1 MEISVGNF
9 LKICA
14 ITAPYFCTLPVF
26 SNEINPDDLA
36 FFESRIR
43 PLLVENCYKCHSV
56 DAEKI
61 KGGFLLD
68 SKSGLRKGGD
78 SGPAI
83 IPGDAARSRL
93 INMVQRRPDFEGMPP
108 KTKLPQSHIED
119 LVAWVERG
127 APDPRL
133 DEPHKKVIKS
143 NFDLEERKKW
153 WSLQPVQMPPP
164 PTIRQKNWLSNDYD
178 RFILKKLEEKG
189 WPPAER
195 AERRTLLRRLSFD
208 LTGLAPSP
216 QELHAFANDQSENA
230 YQKQVDRLLASPHF
244 GEKWARH
251 WMDLTRYAETKAFE
265 ADYTMPYTYRY
276 RDYLIRA
283 FNQDVPFNQFILE
296 SLAGD
301 LLPMPRLHTETGD
314 NESVKGPGFIYLT
327 DLHHG
332 PPDLHQDEAR
342 NFSGMIDVV
351 SKAFLGITLRC
362 ARCHDHKFDAVTTAD
377 YYSFYGMLRSSRFAY
392 QNTVAEEV
400 QKKILGKL
408 KQRKP
413 TIRSQVFEAS
423 KEDVANA
430 GKYLTTRNRLLENPE
445 LLAEIQDPQTKYSE
459 KKDGDG
465 GKPLDALRVAIEPY
479 AKAQTGDEHEAE
491 VLTNWVLL
499 SVSSEVQERWPEL
512 QPLFA
517 GWEKTTKKVHP
528 AEELSASFAEVARPI
543 KNWKVQGL
551 AFEMQPKIPGAL
563 VLSASGHRAVQTVLS
578 DTDAA
583 GHYAARVSGAMRSP
597 DFILDGK
604 PIELQVKGRFA
615 AVRLV
620 VRNYELTGR
629 GPTTNGL
636 YFPINSD
643 YWQTIR
649 FETYLW
655 EGLSAYL
662 EIFQN
667 GEATHSVRTKEE
679 EREFDDGAYVTFRLD
694 RGPDWEKFWRGQM
707 QGVSAT
713 RSEAAI
719 VATLKDLW
727 DKGRHNKLDPTEAEL
742 LSAFFGAGLVTA
754 NTDRHQNLD
763 AALSDYRELAREI
776 PVPRFARS
784 LVDGNQHD
792 EPVYIR
798 GSHKNPSQ
806 EPNPRHFLD
815 GLGGAKLKSPGS
827 GRLEW
832 AQHVA
837 HPNNPLTARVLVN
850 RLWHHIFGQGLV
862 ATVNNFGKMGTAPS
876 HPGLLDYLATDFMR
890 NDWSIKYMIRK
901 MVLSSAYQMS
911 SLPSP
916 ESLAEDPA
924 NTLLQHMPIKRMEAE
939 AIRDHILACSGRLDT
954 TLFGRSIEAYVEDLP
969 NSRAKPKSGPL
980 DGQGRRS
987 VYLEMRRNFLP
998 SFLRAF
1004 DLPNAT
1010 EPIGARS
1017 VTNVPAQSL
1026 ALMNAPFVHQQA
1038 RAWAQDLT
1046 ASDLSL
1052 EDRIRAIHLKAY
1064 SRPATQREV
1073 TWSKNLLNT
1082 LAGEYGC
1089 SMEDQQ
1095 VWTDLCHVI
1104 YNRKDFI
1111 YLF

>member
-1 MEISVGNF
+1 MVKV

-14 ITAPYFCTLPVF
+14 LTALF
-26 SNEINPDDLA
+26 SCPLVLASKAIDPDDLA

-43 PLLVENCYKCHSV
+43 PLLVENCYKCHSI

-68 SKSGLRKGGD
+68 SKSGLRMGGD

-83 IPGDAARSRL
+83 IPGDVAQSRL

-108 KTKLPQSHIED
+108 KTKLPQSHIDD
-119 LVAWVERG
+119 LVAWVDRG

-133 DEPHKKVIKS
+133 DEPHRGALKS
-143 NFDLEERKKW
+143 DFDLEERKHW
-153 WSLQPVQMPPP
+153 WSLQPVQK
-164 PTIRQKNWLSNDYD
+164 PTSPAINHQNWPSNDYD
-178 RFILKKLEEKG
+178 RFILEKLEEKG
-189 WPPAER
+189 WSPAER
-195 AERRTLLRRLSFD
+195 ADRQTLLRRLSFD

-216 QELHAFANDQSENA
+216 QELHAFANDQSKNA

-265 ADYTMPYTYRY
+265 ADYTMPYAYRY

-283 FNQDVPFNQFILE
+283 FNEDVPFDQFILE

-301 LLPMPRLHTETGD
+301 LLPMPRRHLETGD

-327 DLHHG
+327 DMHHG
-332 PPDLHQDEAR
+332 PPDLHHDEAR

-351 SKAFLGITLRC
+351 SKAFLGTTLRC
-362 ARCHDHKFDAVTTAD
+362 ARCHDHKFDAITTAD
-377 YYSFYGMLRSSRFAY
+377 YYSFYGMLRSSRFTY
-392 QNTVAEEV
+392 HNTVAEEV
-400 QKKILGKL
+400 QKKTLRKL
-408 KQRKP
+408 KWQKP

-430 GKYLTTRNRLLENPE
+430 GKYLRARNGLLENPE
-445 LLAEIQDPQTKYSE
+445 LVAAVQALDATYSE
-459 KKDGDG
+459 KKE
-465 GKPLDALRVAIEPY
+465 KNQEEYLDSLRSAIEPY
-479 AKAQTGDEHEAE
+479 AKTQTEDEHQAG

-499 SVSSEVQERWPEL
+499 SVSPDLQGRWPEL
-512 QPLFA
+512 QALYA

-528 AEELSASFAEVARPI
+528 AEELSTSFAEVARSI
-543 KNWKVQGL
+543 NNWKLQGL
-551 AFEMQPKIPGAL
+551 AFEEQPKQPGAL
-563 VLSASGHRAVQTVLS
+563 ILSGSGHRAVQSILGNTL
-578 DTDAA
+578 AA
-583 GHYAARVSGAMRSP
+583 GQYTARVSGAMRSP

-604 PIELQVKGRFA
+604 PIELNVKGKFA

-643 YWQTIR
+643 YWQTIQ

-655 EGLSAYL
+655 EGQPAYL

-667 GEATHSVRTKEE
+667 GEAIHSVRSKEE
-679 EREFDDGAYVTFRLD
+679 EPEFDDNAYVTFRFD
-694 RGPDWEKFWRGQM
+694 PGPDWEKFWRGQM

-713 RSEAAI
+713 PSEAAI
-719 VATLKDLW
+719 VATLEELW

-763 AALSDYRELAREI
+763 AALSDYRELGREI

-876 HPGLLDYLATDFMR
+876 HPGLLDYLATDFTR
-890 NDWSIKYMIRK
+890 HDWSKKHMIRK

-911 SLPSP
+911 SQPSP
-916 ESLAEDPA
+916 KSLEEDPA
-924 NTLLQHMPIKRMEAE
+924 NKLLQHMPIKRLEAE
-939 AIRDHILACSGRLDT
+939 AIRDHILACSGELDN
-954 TLFGRSIEAYVEDLP
+954 TLFGRSIDAYVDDLP
-969 NSRAKPKSGPL
+969 NSRAKPASGPL

-1010 EPIGARS
+1010 EPTGARS
-1017 VTNVPAQSL
+1017 VTNLPAQSL
-1026 ALMNAPFVHQQA
+1026 ALMNDPFVHQQA
-1038 RAWAQDLT
+1038 RAWAEDLT
-1046 ASDLSL
+1046 ASDLSV
-1052 EDRIRAIHLKAY
+1052 EERIQAIHLKAY
-1064 SRPATQREV
+1064 SRPATQRELA
-1073 TWSKNLLNT
+1073 WSKNLLNT

>member
-1 MEISVGNF
+1 MGIFLRISA
-9 LKICA
+9 LAALCSSQLALHSEA
-14 ITAPYFCTLPVF
+14 IDT
-26 SNEINPDDLA
+26 EDLT

-93 INMVQRRPDFEGMPP
+93 INMVQRHPDFEGMPP
-108 KTKLPQSHIED
+108 KTKLPQSHIDD
-119 LVAWVERG
+119 LVAWVERA

-133 DEPHKKVIKS
+133 EEPHQRADKS
-143 NFDLEERKKW
+143 DFDLEKRKKW
-153 WSLQPVQMPPP
+153 WSLQPVQKPTPPA
-164 PTIRQKNWLSNDYD
+164 IRQENWPSNDYD
-178 RFILKKLEEKG
+178 RFIFEKLEEKG
-189 WPPAER
+189 WWPAER
-195 AERRTLLRRLSFD
+195 ADRRTLLRRLSFD
-208 LTGLAPSP
+208 LIGLAPSP
-216 QELHAFANDQSENA
+216 EELHAFVSDQSENA
-230 YQKQVDRLLASPHF
+230 YQKQVDRLLASLHF

-265 ADYTMPYTYRY
+265 ADYTMPYTFRY
-276 RDYLIRA
+276 RDYLIRV
-283 FNQDVPFNQFILE
+283 FNEDVPFNQFILE

-301 LLPMPRLHTETGD
+301 LLPEPRRNPVTGD

-327 DLHHG
+327 EMHHG

-351 SKAFLGITLRC
+351 SKSFLGITLRC

-377 YYSFYGMLRSSRFAY
+377 YYSFYGMLRSSRFAHH
-392 QNTVAEEV
+392 NTVAEEV
-400 QKKILGKL
+400 QKKVIGKL
-408 KQRKP
+408 KRQKP
-413 TIRSQVFEAS
+413 TIRSLVFEAS
-423 KEDVANA
+423 KEDIDKA
-430 GKYLTTRNRLLENPE
+430 GKYMTARNRLLENPE
-445 LLAEIQDPQTKYSE
+445 LVAAVQALDATYSE
-459 KKDGDG
+459 KKE
-465 GKPLDALRVAIEPY
+465 KNQEEYLDSLRSAIEPY
-479 AKAQTGDEHEAE
+479 AKTQTEDEHQAG

-499 SVSSEVQERWPEL
+499 SVSPDLQGRWPEL
-512 QPLFA
+512 QTLYA
-517 GWEKTTKKVHP
+517 GSEKTTKKVHP
-528 AEELSASFAEVARPI
+528 AEELSTSFAEVARPI

-551 AFEMQPKIPGAL
+551 AFEMQPGRPGTL
-563 VLSASGHRAVQTVLS
+563 ILSASGPRAVQTVLS
-578 DTDAA
+578 NTNAA
-583 GHYAARVSGAMRSP
+583 GHFAARFGGAMRSP

-604 PIELQVKGRFA
+604 PIELQVKGKFA

-620 VRNYELTGR
+620 IRNYELTGR
-629 GPTTNGL
+629 GPTTSGL

-649 FETYLW
+649 FDTYLW
-655 EGLSAYL
+655 EGLPAYL

-667 GEATHSVRTKEE
+667 GEATHSVRSKEE
-679 EREFDDGAYVTFRLD
+679 EPEFDDDAYVTFRLD
-694 RGPDWEKFWRGQM
+694 RGPDWDEFWKNQIRDDSETGM
-707 QGVSAT
+707 
-713 RSEAAI
+713 EAAI
-719 VATLKDLW
+719 AATLAQLW
-727 DKGRHNKLDPTEAEL
+727 HKSRQNKLDPAEAEL
-742 LSAFFGAGLVTA
+742 LGAFFGAGLVTA
-754 NTDRHQNLD
+754 DTDRHKRLQ
-763 AALSDYRELAREI
+763 AALSEYRELAREI

-784 LVDGNQHD
+784 LVDGDQHD

-798 GSHKNPSQ
+798 GNHKNPSR

-837 HPNNPLTARVLVN
+837 HPNNPLTGRVLVN

-862 ATVNNFGKMGTAPS
+862 TTVNNFGKMGTASS
-876 HPGLLDYLATDFMR
+876 HPQLLDFLATDFIR
-890 NDWSIKYMIRK
+890 HDWSIKYMIRK
-901 MVLSSAYQMS
+901 MVLSSTYRMS
-911 SLPSP
+911 SRPSS
-916 ESLAEDPA
+916 ESLEMDPA
-924 NTLLQHMPIKRMEAE
+924 NTLLQHMPVKRLEAE
-939 AIRDHILACSGRLDT
+939 AIRDHILACSGELDT
-954 TLFGRSIEAYVEDLP
+954 TLFGPSVDAYVEDLP
-969 NSRAKPKSGPL
+969 NNRAKPKSGPL
-980 DGQGRRS
+980 DGQIRRS

-1004 DLPNAT
+1004 NLPNAT

-1038 RAWAQDLT
+1038 RAWAEDLT

-1052 EDRIRAIHLKAY
+1052 KDRIQAIHLKAY
-1064 SRPATQREV
+1064 SRPANQRELS
-1073 TWSKNLLNT
+1073 WSKNLLNT
-1082 LAGEYGC
+1082 LAGKYGC
-1089 SMEDQQ
+1089 SIEDQQ
-1095 VWTDLCHVI
+1095 VWTDLCHLI
-1104 YNRKDFI
+1104 YNRKEFI